1 MLCHVSHAHPWL
13 NLKHHVTQTT
23 DAVGSASTRNA
34 NCHVT
39 ISLHSLTRWVT
50 DQRWSGLIRAAIRRL
65 DYARSTIKVAT
76 TILSCM
82 LHALEWKTTFHSKD
96 KLAHRRLT
104 LWALQA
110 PHNANCHVSFS
121 PHSLTRRAT
130 DQRRSGMISAAIPRQ
145 DDARDTIKVTTA
157 LLSCKLHSL
166 EWVTDHS

>member
-1 MLCHVSHAHPWL
+1 MPCCAVHCNTMQCKRASEQAMKQASRQAGRQAGKRGSKEARKQEAKKQAK
-13 NLKHHVTQTT
+13 KHT
-23 DAVGSASTRNA
+23 S
-34 NCHVT
+34 
-39 ISLHSLTRWVT
+39 
-50 DQRWSGLIRAAIRRL
+50 
-65 DYARSTIKVAT
+65 KVAT
-76 TILSCM
+76 TMLSCM

-130 DQRRSGMISAAIPRQ
+130 DQRRSGLISAAIPRQ

-157 LLSCKLHSL
+157 LLSCRLHSL
-166 EWVTDHS
+166 EWETDHHS